1 MDYITWNPVV
11 DSLSLYI
18 YIYKYCMVENSTEI
32 YSKGNARGV
41 TLEDLLGI
49 LNTGV
54 THLLVEMIESC
65 NKATAIYKVTTYY
78 T

>member
-1 MDYITWNPVV
+1 
-11 DSLSLYI
+11 
-18 YIYKYCMVENSTEI
+18 MVENSTEI

-41 TLEDLLGI
+41 TLEDLLEI

-54 THLLVEMIESC
+54 THLLVEKIESC

-78 T
+78 A